1 MGYARYSKL
10 RKAAEQRAA
19 QQELCEHPSLCAFLG
34 FAMPLIGLVV
44 AAIIDKAPGVKKAL
58 IGVVWR
64 YVVSVALVLLWC
76 CFV

>member
-1 MGYARYSKL
+1 
-10 RKAAEQRAA
+10 
-19 QQELCEHPSLCAFLG
+19 
-34 FAMPLIGLVV
+34 MPLIGLVV